1 MPLHPIETT
10 VIDTVNVV
18 KDPFREELKQNP
30 REFGSVATFRT
41 YDLPNT
47 PNALIAGRLYSYD
60 ASDVTTT
67 DDGLNC
73 VHDAASRRYKL
84 KTTVVSGAAAI
95 AFTDGDT
102 ARRVTIANSLVSA
115 TSRILAT
122 VRRPDTADDS
132 ADRGYLYTVAIVRQ
146 FAGGF
151 DAFVMARDFGGDDCS
166 QLPPNET
173 ITLNYMVI

>member
-1 MPLHPIETT
+1 MPLHPIETI
-10 VIDTVNVV
+10 VIDAVTVV
-18 KDPFREELKQNP
+18 KDPFREELKQVP
-30 REFGSVATFRT
+30 REFGTAAVFRT

-47 PNALIAGRLYSYD
+47 PNALIGGKLFSYD
-60 ASDVTTT
+60 AADATTA
-67 DDGLNC
+67 DDGVNC
-73 VHDAASRRYKL
+73 VHDAALRRFKL

-102 ARRVTIANSLVSA
+102 ARRVTVTNSLVSA

-122 VRRPDTADDS
+122 VRRPDSANDS
-132 ADRGYLYTVAIVRQ
+132 ADLGYLYTVAIVRQ

-151 DAFVMARDFGGDDCS
+151 DAFITARDFGGDDCS
-166 QLPPNET
+166 ALPPNET